1 MDDTGTVLLVLL
13 SGDPRGTEGAE
24 GSKRGGALPDSVL
37 TVLGG
42 NDSDLSTSGSESLNL
57 SLQAVSKTLVHG
69 ATTREDH
76 VLGEVATHIDIRVLD
91 GSPGEVLDGHAGLT
105 VQIRL
110 EEELSGLET
119 DAALDGD
126 HGLIGKGVG
135 LILSRGSI
143 GGGELSIVV
152 SGDIAKLL
160 LDVLDGLELGGRGEG
175 VSGFEKELLAVVSDD
190 AASDL
195 HLLDGVRDGETLED
209 GDGVSDTITG
219 VDDKTGGATIGVQRH
234 DSLDSDVRVLHV
246 ESLEHVSHHL
256 LSIFLRVARS
266 LGDEDTLD
274 FLRSD
279 TELVVE
285 GVMPDG
291 LHLGPVGDDTVG
303 DGVAEV
309 ENTSLLLGFVANI
322 LGLLGN
328 TLHGAGLLW
337 LTDNGGEY
345 NGGSVVTSDTGLHH
359 TGTVVNNSNSILV
372 SVDHW
377 FLLLV

>member
-1 MDDTGTVLLVLL
+1 M
-13 SGDPRGTEGAE
+13 
-24 GSKRGGALPDSVL
+24 
-37 TVLGG
+37 
-42 NDSDLSTSGSESLNL
+42 
-57 SLQAVSKTLVHG
+57 
-69 ATTREDH
+69 
-76 VLGEVATHIDIRVLD
+76 
-91 GSPGEVLDGHAGLT
+91 
-105 VQIRL
+105 
-110 EEELSGLET
+110 
-119 DAALDGD
+119 
-126 HGLIGKGVG
+126 
-135 LILSRGSI
+135 
-143 GGGELSIVV
+143 
-152 SGDIAKLL
+152 
-160 LDVLDGLELGGRGEG
+160 
-175 VSGFEKELLAVVSDD
+175 SGFEKELLAVVSDD

-256 LSIFLRVARS
+256 LSVFLRVARS